1 MKEWLAQE
9 KYDALKHS
17 PVYETHVFAVID
29 ERPKALDI
37 FIGSE
42 RCGNL
47 VAWVPRSQCIF
58 TETDDETQAPVY
70 VGSYAEALQAWEQ
83 RTQPP

>member
-1 MKEWLAQE
+1 M
-9 KYDALKHS
+9 LKHS
-17 PVYETHVFAVID
+17 PVYETHVFAVIE

-42 RCGNL
+42 TAGNL

-58 TETDDETQAPVY
+58 TETDDASLAPIY
-70 VGSYAEALQAWEQ
+70 VSSYAEALAEWE
-83 RTQPP
+83 RKKSGD